1 MTSQKTIELHGK
13 TYNPPNRPVVV
24 VCVDGFDPTYLDAG
38 VESGILPTMASWLKH
53 GFHATAQCAMPSVT
67 NTNNVSIITGMP
79 SSVHGINGNY
89 YLDKATGEEV
99 MVLDDSTM
107 RGSTILE
114 QLAGQGVRVAAI
126 TAKDKLRR
134 IINHGLSPEKGAI
147 CFSAQ
152 YAGSCTLAENG
163 ITDVE
168 AWLGKPKPA
177 QYSADLSLFVLDAG
191 VKLLQERRAD
201 VFYLTLSDF
210 VQHKNAPGTPAADDF
225 MHAIDQRLGALEKLG
240 ALVAVTGDHGMSA
253 KCGADGSPN
262 VLFLEDHLNGKWPQA
277 GARVL
282 CPIADPFVKHHGA
295 LGGFVRVHLTGARKP
310 EDVEEMLEYVQ
321 KLPQVQE
328 AWAGEE
334 AANIYEL
341 PPDREGEL
349 VVIATHDAVIGSGS
363 AKHDLS
369 ELGGMR
375 LRSHGG
381 LSERKVPLIRSAA
394 VETTVEDR
402 AWHNYDIFD
411 LALNF

>member
-1 MTSQKTIELHGK
+1 MTSRKTINLHSK
-13 TYNPPNRPVVV
+13 TYNIPIRPTVV
-24 VCVDGFDPTYLDAG
+24 VCIDGLDPSYL
-38 VESGILPTMASWLKH
+38 ESGVTSDILPTMVSWLKN
-53 GFHATAQCAMPSVT
+53 GFHTTGQCAMPSVT

-79 SSVHGINGNY
+79 SNVHGINGNY
-89 YLDKATGEEV
+89 YLDKSTGEEV

-107 RGSTILE
+107 HGSTILE
-114 QLAGQGVRVAAI
+114 QLAEQGLRVAAI
-126 TAKDKLRR
+126 TAKDKLRK
-134 IINHGLSPEKGAI
+134 IINHGLSPDQGAI

-152 YAGSCTLAENG
+152 YADSCTLAEHG

-168 AWLGKPKPA
+168 AWLGLPTPA

-191 VKLLQERRAD
+191 VKLLQEKRAD

-210 VQHKNAPGTPAADDF
+210 VQHKHAPGSPAADQF
-225 MHAIDQRLGALEKLG
+225 MSAIDARLRELEKLG

-253 KCGADGSPN
+253 KCREDRLPN
-262 VLFLEDHLNGKWPQA
+262 VLFLEDHLSEKWPQA

-295 LGGFVRVHLTGARKP
+295 LGGFVRIHLTGQWKLA
-310 EDVEEMLEYVQ
+310 DVEEMLSYVR

-328 AWAGEE
+328 ALPGEE
-334 AANIYEL
+334 AAKVYEL

-349 VVIATHDAVIGSGS
+349 VVIANHDAVIGSSS

-381 LSERKVPLIRSAA
+381 LSEKEIPLLRSEA
-394 VETTVEDR
+394 VRVGTEKQV
-402 AWHNYDIFD
+402 WHHYDIFD
-411 LALNF
+411 LAMNF